1 MQIPGYRIIRKINQ
15 GGMST
20 VYLAIQLSVGRE
32 VALKVMSPALNADP
46 VFSERFQRE
55 ANIVGQLSHPHI
67 VAIYDIGRYKN
78 LNYIAMDYLAGGS
91 VHDKMSN
98 GLSAQESLRIIQEIA
113 NSLDHAHEKGYIH
126 RDIKPENIL
135 FREDGAS
142 VLSDFGVAKTVSSA
156 SKMTNAG
163 TVVGTPHYMSP
174 EQARGKPVDGRSD
187 IYSLG
192 VVFYEML
199 TGSVPFRAEEAVA
212 IAIKHLTA
220 PIPTLPPQHSL
231 FQPVLNKLLAKDP
244 DDRYQRGREVVD
256 AIGGLNNTLSGNST
270 RYLTDTEPTAVQ
282 IFSLFKALLLTSY
295 AALAAQTSELF
306 GYLFSWRLT
315 PKRGIYRHPKVTV
328 TEIHS
333 DSATGEENRATIV
346 STRIQKA
353 AHYQAMKS
361 PGLGWGLRFGAIGAL
376 LCLIWSAFSIAL
388 QRYQLPGESQLPV
401 EIHSAA
407 LSTSEQLQNWFNP
420 EPPTATTVDK
430 IDGAPPENEKK
441 LVVQEKKKTPATTPP
456 DNEPKALDA
465 PLPPPNFAINIKV
478 EPENA
483 TVRILNIRD
492 RYYPGI
498 KLLPGRYH
506 IEVSDK
512 GYDKEEQW
520 LTLDNEDLNLKV
532 SLRKTPA
539 PGAVFHNQLGK
550 YGKGPAMV
558 IIPAGSFNM
567 GNSNNS
573 ESAPVRR
580 VRFPQPFAISQ
591 YEITFADFDKY
602 SQASGT
608 KKLSDNRW
616 GRGSRPAINLSWQQ
630 AQSYVKWLSKSTG
643 RKYRLPSEAEWEYVA
658 RGGKT
663 TDYWWKGDNAK
674 GKANCR
680 RGCDS
685 KYSGLFNT
693 KTAPVGSYK
702 ANPFKVFDSTGNV
715 AEWVADCYQN
725 HYLGA
730 PRDGTPINN
739 GQCKLRSSRGGS
751 IKSTVLE
758 LQVHHRDKREASNG
772 YSDVGFRV
780 AVELY

>member
-1 MQIPGYRIIRKINQ
+1 
-15 GGMST
+15 MST

-46 VFSERFQRE
+46 IFSERFQRE

-91 VHDKMSN
+91 VHDKMAN

-231 FQPVLNKLLAKDP
+231 FQAVLNKLLAKDP
-244 DDRYQRGREVVD
+244 DDRYQRGREVVE
-256 AIGGLNNTLSGNST
+256 AIGNINNTLSGNSA

-295 AALAAQTSELF
+295 AALAVQTSELF
-306 GYLFSWRLT
+306 SYLFSWRWN
-315 PKRGIYRHPKVTV
+315 PKRGLYRHPKVTV

-333 DSATGEENRATIV
+333 DSSTGEENRATVV

-361 PGLGWGLRFGAIGAL
+361 PGLGWGLRLGALISL

-388 QRYQLPGESQLPV
+388 QRYQLPGEEQLPRAM
-401 EIHSAA
+401 HSAA
-407 LSTSEQLQNWFNP
+407 LSTSQQLQLWFNP
-420 EPPTATTVDK
+420 PTVETNTHADESVRKADKGVAAIDVEKKQTTVPLK
-430 IDGAPPENEKK
+430 NEH
-441 LVVQEKKKTPATTPP
+441 
-456 DNEPKALDA
+456 KALDA
-465 PLPPPNFAINIKV
+465 PLPPPIFAINVKV

-492 RYYPGI
+492 KYYPGI

-506 IEVSDK
+506 IEVSNK

-520 LTLDNEDLNLKV
+520 LTLEDEDLNLKV
-532 SLRKTPA
+532 SLRKTPV
-539 PGAVFHNQLGK
+539 PGALFHNQLGK
-550 YGKGPAMV
+550 QGKGPTMV

-567 GNSNNS
+567 GNSSNS

-580 VRFPQPFAISQ
+580 VRFKQPFAVSQ

-630 AQSYVKWLSKSTG
+630 AQSYVKWLRKNTG

-658 RGGKT
+658 RAGKT
-663 TDYWWKGDNAK
+663 GDYAWNGDGAK
-674 GKANCR
+674 GRANCR
-680 RGCDS
+680 RGCES
-685 KYSGLFNT
+685 KYSGIFNT

-702 ANPFKVFDSTGNV
+702 ANAFKVFDSAGNV

-730 PRDGTPINN
+730 PRDGSAVSG
-739 GQCKLRSSRGGS
+739 GQCTLRSSRGGS
-751 IKSTVLE
+751 IKSTSQE
-758 LQVHHRDKREASNG
+758 LRVHQRDKREAAKT

-780 AVELY
+780 AVDLY

>member
-1 MQIPGYRIIRKINQ
+1 
-15 GGMST
+15 MST

-91 VHDKMSN
+91 VHDKMAN

-113 NSLDHAHEKGYIH
+113 NALDHAHEKGYIH

-231 FQPVLNKLLAKDP
+231 FQPILNKLLAKDP

-256 AIGGLNNTLSGNST
+256 AIGNINNTLSGNST
-270 RYLTDTEPTAVQ
+270 RYLTDTDPTAVQ

-295 AALAAQTSELF
+295 AALAAQVSELF
-306 GYLFSWRLT
+306 GYLFSWRWN
-315 PKRGIYRHPKVTV
+315 PKRGLYRHPKVTV

-333 DSATGEENRATIV
+333 DSGTGEENRATVV

-361 PGLGWGLRFGAIGAL
+361 PSLSWGLRITALTAL

-388 QRYQLPGESQLPV
+388 QRYELPGETRLPTP
-401 EIHSAA
+401 IHSAA
-407 LSTSEQLQNWFNP
+407 LKTSEQLQRWFNP
-420 EPPTATTVDK
+420 SITTEPPTEEITN
-430 IDGAPPENEKK
+430 APPKAEPNTVTLEVNDAQTKAP
-441 LVVQEKKKTPATTPP
+441 QY
-456 DNEPKALDA
+456 NEPKALDA
-465 PLPPPNFAINIKV
+465 PLPPPSFAINVKV

-483 TVRILNIRD
+483 SVRILNIRD
-492 RYYPGI
+492 KYYPGI

-506 IEVSDK
+506 IEVSNK
-512 GYDKEEQW
+512 GYDREQQW
-520 LTLDNEDLNLKV
+520 LTLENEDLNLKV
-532 SLRKTPA
+532 SLRKTPV

-550 YGKGPAMV
+550 QGKGPTMV

-567 GNSNNS
+567 GNSSNS

-580 VRFPQPFAISQ
+580 VRFKKPFAISQ

-602 SQASGT
+602 SEASGT
-608 KKLSDNRW
+608 KPLKDNRW

-630 AQSYVKWLSKSTG
+630 AQSYVKWLRKTTG
-643 RKYRLPSEAEWEYVA
+643 RKYRLPSESEWEYIA
-658 RGGKT
+658 RAGKT
-663 TDYWWKGDNAK
+663 TDYWWKGNTAK
-674 GKANCR
+674 GQANCR

-702 ANPFKVFDSTGNV
+702 ANPFKVFDSAGNV

-730 PRDGTPINN
+730 PRDGSPISND
-739 GQCKLRSSRGGS
+739 QCTLRSSRGGS
-751 IKSTVLE
+751 IKSTAQE
-758 LQVHHRDKREASNG
+758 LRVHQRDKREAAKG

-780 AVELY
+780 AVDLY